1 MVQVGITA
9 TKAGCIS
16 VLVDREHR
24 TTARMIEAKPSIS
37 ANIVVEKAKSAKPLV
52 NQASSRKEKK
62 NKKCNF
68 KR

>member
-37 ANIVVEKAKSAKPLV
+37 ANIVVEKS
-52 NQASSRKEKK
+52 
-62 NKKCNF
+62 
-68 KR
+68 